1 MIHEEEVK
9 HFLTMAERAMRW
21 KDSDP
26 LRAMGALEK
35 TAEVIRDALEDTLLP
50 LKRANLAPFNWYID
64 VIAEAELDKSWW
76 NPEPTEWLP
85 QDHTIASI
93 KRAVRC
99 TCSRMWLPHAPTDA
113 VVEGTR
119 ELYYCDGIAQGD
131 DATAEQ
137 LLQWVRLCPV
147 SPLDIYLVHLTE
159 VMQDEWMHLVDYARE
174 EGQIDRKQRKRLRE
188 INLSQY
194 CYSDEIPT
202 LSMADILAAPPT
214 GQKQQPQVGAAETF
228 VSRYDGKQLVIVFN
242 RLTEKGYLTCSENTW
257 LYLWGVFVHPVKRKT
272 IERPAEKAEW
282 SAARGKKQA
291 LMEMIRT
298 VMANDC
304 SEILKKTAQWFVFSD
319 KTIPDP
325 KIIKSYKIK
334 GEKSRKEFL
343 QLVTVH

>member
-9 HFLTMAERAMRW
+9 HFVTMAERAMRW

-76 NPEPTEWLP
+76 NPEPNEWLP

-99 TCSRMWLPHAPTDA
+99 TCSRMWLPHAPTDEA
-113 VVEGTR
+113 VEGTR

-194 CYSDEIPT
+194 CYSDQPPT
-202 LSMADILAAPPT
+202 LSMADILSAPQT
-214 GQKQQPQVGAAETF
+214 GQKQQPTAGAAHF
-228 VSRYDGKQLVIVFN
+228 SKRVSDDELTAIFNGLMEHKMLCDDPSLADFIYWHTGSGTPPAQPLMWAAKNVCRYYVQQYHNSGWSTAEQCFSCKRGSISGLSQATNITDRNKKIIDSILDRAKKKQ
-242 RLTEKGYLTCSENTW
+242 
-257 LYLWGVFVHPVKRKT
+257 
-272 IERPAEKAEW
+272 
-282 SAARGKKQA
+282 GKKH
-291 LMEMIRT
+291 
-298 VMANDC
+298 D
-304 SEILKKTAQWFVFSD
+304 
-319 KTIPDP
+319 
-325 KIIKSYKIK
+325 
-334 GEKSRKEFL
+334 
-343 QLVTVH
+343 